1 MLTRRAGNCVT
12 GSKDQPS
19 GRNAIPNSQSRRSLV
34 LICVMLAA
42 FTAAIEVSIVATAM
56 PQIVAKLGGF
66 SLYSWVFAAF
76 LLAQTVTTVLFGK
89 LADIYGRKPVI
100 IGGIV
105 IFLIGS
111 LLCGLAWSMPSMI
124 AFRFIQGLG
133 AGSMQPVAVTIAG
146 DIYAPRERLKIQGW
160 LSAVWAIAAIAGPVA
175 GGLIVQRFSWRWV
188 FWVNVP
194 VGLLTMAGFLLF
206 IREEVEDK
214 PHALDYPGAALFF

>member
-100 IGGIV
+100 IGGIAN
-105 IFLIGS
+105 FLIG
-111 LLCGLAWSMPSMI
+111 LPLARLAWSRPSII
-124 AFRFIQGLG
+124 ALPFFYGLG
-133 AGSMQPVAVTIAG
+133 AGALQAAARTTFGAV
-146 DIYAPRERLKIQGW
+146 
-160 LSAVWAIAAIAGPVA
+160 
-175 GGLIVQRFSWRWV
+175 V
-188 FWVNVP
+188 F
-194 VGLLTMAGFLLF
+194 
-206 IREEVEDK
+206 
-214 PHALDYPGAALFF
+214 